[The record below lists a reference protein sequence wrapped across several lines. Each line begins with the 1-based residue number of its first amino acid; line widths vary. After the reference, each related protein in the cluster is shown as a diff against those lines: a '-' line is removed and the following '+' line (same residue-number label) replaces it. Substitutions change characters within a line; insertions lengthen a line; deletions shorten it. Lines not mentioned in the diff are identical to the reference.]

1 MVTKLKAHST
11 MMVKS
16 NTTDIKKIME
26 DFDWKKY
33 VKRNKGYIESFDY
46 IRDMAV
52 EDPGDSPVITASY
65 GGKFTILYNVII
77 KIILS
82 NYQLFILSKYYM
94 YGVHAKAI
102 YSMGKSSFACV
113 TNFMSKFDRY

>member
-65 GGKFTILYNVII
+65 GGKFTISYVR
-77 KIILS
+77 
-82 NYQLFILSKYYM
+82 
-94 YGVHAKAI
+94 
-102 YSMGKSSFACV
+102 C
-113 TNFMSKFDRY
+113 TC